1 MRRWLDNVQ
10 GSRVIDA
17 TAQGVTPGFVDMN
30 THSEYPL
37 LYDGNAQ
44 TRFDMADSNATDRS
58 KLGSAVYV
66 NRAAERSAR
75 PAGSCK
81 GLSAE
86 EQEAR
91 CLRWRDQRAD
101 KLARVIDVGVGHVRA
116 REAVPGSQG
125 AVGIDR
131 ASLKFTRPGVAIVD
145 AFAIDHLSESCED
158 DALVPGFDSRTRVKR
173 PRSDCT
179 AKGTRVIDVIRARI
193 LIVRS
198 RGIIWVSVNEVEFA
212 AKGKH

>member
-1 MRRWLDNVQ
+1 M
-10 GSRVIDA
+10 G
-17 TAQGVTPGFVDMN
+17 TPK
-30 THSEYPL
+30 
-37 LYDGNAQ
+37 A
-44 TRFDMADSNATDRS
+44 RFDTADSSATDRS

-81 GLSAE
+81 SLPAE

-101 KLARVIDVGVGHVRA
+101 KLARVIDVGARHVRA

-125 AVGIDR
+125 TVGVDR
-131 ASLKFTRPGVAIVD
+131 ASLKFTRAGVAVID
-145 AFAIDHLSESCED
+145 AFAIDHLSESCEE
-158 DALVPGFDSRTRVKR
+158 DALVPGFNGRTRVKR
-173 PRSDCT
+173 PSPDCT

>member
-1 MRRWLDNVQ
+1 MFVARPKNPT
-10 GSRVIDA
+10 RVSIIW
-17 TAQGVTPGFVDMN
+17 
-30 THSEYPL
+30 
-37 LYDGNAQ
+37 
-44 TRFDMADSNATDRS
+44 RDRS

-125 AVGIDR
+125 AVGVDR
-131 ASLKFTRPGVAIVD
+131 ASLKFTRSGAAV
-145 AFAIDHLSESCED
+145 IDTFPLDDLSESCEE
-158 DALVPGFDSRTRVKR
+158 DALVPGFDSRTRVKC
-173 PRSDCT
+173 PRSDG
-179 AKGTRVIDVIRARI
+179 A
-193 LIVRS
+193 
-198 RGIIWVSVNEVEFA
+198 
-212 AKGKH
+212 